1 MYNVHVLMY
10 MCLLVLHEHVLASS
24 TVHVHSVHS
33 LQVHGN
39 ESQVFELCFSH
50 NPKHIICNV
59 QYMFAYMYVQY
70 TCVCIVQYNNCVNKM
85 SPYSNINYLSYTV
98 SIV

>member
-1 MYNVHVLMY
+1 MYN
-10 MCLLVLHEHVLASS
+10 
-24 TVHVHSVHS
+24 VHSVHS

-50 NPKHIICNV
+50 NPKHNYYMYMYMYNIMCHVNFVYMYVHVHVCIQNV
-59 QYMFAYMYVQY
+59 QYNYY
-70 TCVCIVQYNNCVNKM
+70 VNKK
-85 SPYSNINYLSYTV
+85 SPYSNSNYLSYTV